1 MQETGSSAVVSGR
14 QNQCCGGVETAAAV
28 TALAAAIAE
37 GKNIAELNLLATAF
51 NMLGDA
57 LGVIAAQRA
66 LCETQQ
72 PG

>member
-1 MQETGSSAVVSGR
+1 M
-14 QNQCCGGVETAAAV
+14 ETAAAV
-28 TALAAAIAE
+28 TALAAAITE

>member
-1 MQETGSSAVVSGR
+1 MQKTSPSAAASGR

-28 TALAAAIAE
+28 TALAAAISE
-37 GKNIAELNLLATAF
+37 GKSMAELNLLAIAF